1 MKSKIKYGKE
11 KSYVK
16 RHRVK
21 SITEYGLHTPD
32 LTQEIT
38 NTLLDQ
44 TGIKF
49 MDNSWRND
57 EVDSLWDEK
66 NGKLIMTIYLPNS
79 IVEDEDRALFNT
91 FTVYVGEEEELVLHT
106 DSIKEVVK
114 YINENKDKL
123 WGV

>member
-11 KSYVK
+11 NKHVRK
-16 RHRVK
+16 HRVK
-21 SITEYGLHTPD
+21 SIAEYGLHTPD
-32 LTQEIT
+32 LTQKIT

-49 MDNSWRND
+49 MDNSWGND

-66 NGKLIMTIYLPNS
+66 NGKIIMTIYLPNS
-79 IVEDEDRALFNT
+79 SVDNWEQELFNT
-91 FTVYVGEEEELVLHT
+91 FIIYDSKEEVLLHT
-106 DSIKEVVK
+106 AHIKEVVK
-114 YINENKDKL
+114 YINENKNNL

>member
-32 LTQEIT
+32 LTQQTT
-38 NTLLDQ
+38 NILLAN

-49 MDNSWRND
+49 MDNSYRND

-79 IVEDEDRALFNT
+79 IVEDEDSGLFNT
-91 FTVYVGEEEELVLHT
+91 FTIYVGEEEELVLHT
-106 DSIKEVVK
+106 TNIEKVVK
-114 YINENKDKL
+114 YINENKSILYK
-123 WGV
+123 

>member
-11 KSYVK
+11 NPHVRK
-16 RHRVK
+16 HRVK

-106 DSIKEVVK
+106 DNVKEVVK